1 MDIIFISELKVKTKL
16 GVPTWERMLPQTIIL
31 DIEIGY
37 DLTKACN
44 SDAIVAGFRERG
56 EAQGKGYQTLINEAL
71 STALGASNEAVTIS
85 TLRQVLRE
93 ELHAA

>member
-1 MDIIFISELKVKTKL
+1 MKTEYDMSHAKRGAVL
-16 GVPTWERMLPQTIIL
+16 SPQGTTRITIYL
-31 DIEIGY
+31 D
-37 DLTKACN
+37 
-44 SDAIVAGFRERG
+44 DAILAGFRDRA

-71 STALGASNEAVTIS
+71 GAALGASNEVVTVS

>member
-1 MDIIFISELKVKTKL
+1 MKTEYDMSQAKR
-16 GVPTWERMLPQTIIL
+16 GAVVSPQGKTRITIYL
-31 DIEIGY
+31 D
-37 DLTKACN
+37 
-44 SDAIVAGFRERG
+44 DAIVAGFRERG

-71 STALGASNEAVTIS
+71 SAALGAGNEAVTIS